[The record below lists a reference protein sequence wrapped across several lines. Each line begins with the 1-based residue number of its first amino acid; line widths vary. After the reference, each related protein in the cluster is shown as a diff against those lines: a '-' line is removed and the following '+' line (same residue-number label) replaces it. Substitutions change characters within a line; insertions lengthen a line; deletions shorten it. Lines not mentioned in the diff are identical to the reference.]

1 MAADDEKIV
10 ALSRYQQET
19 SRARKDIT
27 QDLVA
32 REFAQR
38 YQGKLLFC
46 HETGSW
52 FEWVGSH
59 WKLEKT
65 GLAFELARTL
75 AREKISEDVDAITRS
90 MLSKTAFA
98 TGVEKFCRHDRIFA
112 VTSEIWDRDPFL
124 LATPDG
130 TLDLRTGVLR
140 AATADDRITKVT
152 RVSPSIASDCPC
164 WQRFLNEATGGDD
177 DLVRFLRQ
185 WCGYALTGSVR
196 EHALVFVYGPGG
208 NGKSVFLN
216 VVTKIVGDYA
226 ATAAMDTFTN
236 ATGERHPTDLA
247 MLRGARLV
255 TCSETEEG
263 KSWAESRIKQL
274 TGGDPITARF
284 MRMDFFTFD
293 PAFKLTIIGNHQPVL
308 HNVDDA
314 ARRRFNIVPFT
325 RQPASPDRELETKLL
340 AEAPAILRWMVE
352 GCLDWQEHGL
362 SRPEIVQKTTEEYF
376 AGQDLFGQWLD
387 EDCDV
392 ERGNEFKSE
401 TSADLF
407 ASWSGYA
414 TRAGERPGS
423 RKAFADLMQKRGMT
437 TDRRHGRQSRYRNRN
452 CERAVSLKSQRPLT
466 VRTACLSSRPE
477 HRTWPVLPRCQSG
490 P

>member
-1 MAADDEKIV
+1 MAADDERIDEL
-10 ALSRYQQET
+10 ARYQQEA
-19 SRARKDIT
+19 ARERKCDLVT
-27 QDLVA
+27 QDFVA
-32 REFAQR
+32 CEFAR
-38 YQGKLLFC
+38 RHDGKFLYC

-59 WKLEKT
+59 WKLERT

-75 AREKISEDVDAITRS
+75 AREFSENEDVVTRS
-90 MLSKTAFA
+90 IMSKTAFA
-98 TGVEKFCRHDRIFA
+98 SGVEKFCRHDRVFA

-124 LATPDG
+124 LATPNG
-130 TLDLRTGVLR
+130 TLDLRTGILR
-140 AATADDRITKVT
+140 AAMASDRITKVT
-152 RVSPSIASDCPC
+152 LVAPSNISDCPR
-164 WQRFLNEATGGDD
+164 WLAFLDETTDGDAGLIRFLQ
-177 DLVRFLRQ
+177 Q
-185 WCGYALTGSVR
+185 WCGYALTGSVQ

-216 VVTKIVGDYA
+216 VVTKIAGDYA
-226 ATAAMDTFTN
+226 ATAALDTFTN

-284 MRMDFFTFD
+284 MRMDFFTFN

-325 RQPASPDRELETKLL
+325 RQPESPDRELETKLL

-362 SRPEIVQKTTEEYF
+362 SRPDIVEQTTAEYF
-376 AGQDLFGQWLD
+376 AGQDMFGQWLD
-387 EDCDV
+387 EECDA
-392 ERGNEFKSE
+392 EPGNEFKSE

-437 TDRRHGRQSRYRNRN
+437 PHRGHGGVRLFRGVRFRYALRPSRGEN
-452 CERAVSLKSQRPLT
+452 E
-466 VRTACLSSRPE
+466 
-477 HRTWPVLPRCQSG
+477 
-490 P
+490 